1 MGLKVQSAYL
11 GGVLVAGIML
21 ISLST
26 LGGFVSKA
34 SAAPLELKVE
44 KKFVRSELSPQ
55 GQADIA
61 EFLVAMRIRALE
73 IIEAKDEAVRNE
85 IITGIM
91 KVADLGYDSNF
102 EEANQILLVLEKK
115 YPEESIVMWQL
126 SANYFFMATKIDGAD
141 ADVKAENLRSGMKR
155 SKKCLER
162 IPDSPGC
169 RLAYAALLGTLGLVE
184 GIFDTISS
192 MEEVSE
198 SLDLALDLSKK
209 KNFPMAPKGIS
220 SYHVALGAIAEFYRL
235 VPDWW
240 IFKMMAGVRGD
251 KEKSWHYAKQIPLK
265 NLGVANIIVRSAL
278 CWGGSSE
285 NMKIVEIGLTR
296 LAESMQ
302 LEMLHPFDERE
313 YSRLT
318 KLYRQLAALEEPDFD
333 DYYDL
338 GCKEFGNDE
347 KDTL

>member
-1 MGLKVQSAYL
+1 MQFTHLVWQF
-11 GGVLVAGIML
+11 VAGISAAFM
-21 ISLST
+21 IVSST
-26 LGGFVSKA
+26 VFSVGL
-34 SAAPLELKVE
+34 AAPLNLKIE
-44 KKFVRSELSPQ
+44 KKFDRSALTPQ
-55 GQADIA
+55 GQADID
-61 EFLVAMRIRALE
+61 EFLVQMRIGALA
-73 IIEAKDEAVRNE
+73 IIDAKDEVVRKE

-102 EEANQILLVLEKK
+102 SEANKVLLTLEKK

-126 SANYFFMATKIDGAD
+126 SANYFFMATRIDGAD
-141 ADVKAENLRSGMKR
+141 AELKTENLRSGMKR

-192 MEEVSE
+192 MEEVSI
-198 SLDLALDLSKK
+198 SLHLALELSKN
-209 KNFPMAPKGIS
+209 KNFPMAPKGIT

-251 KEKSWHYAKQIPLK
+251 KEKSWNYAKQIPLQ

-278 CWGGSSE
+278 CWGGASE
-285 NMKIVEIGLTR
+285 DMKVIETGLSR

-318 KLYRQLAALEEPDFD
+318 KLYRQLAALEDPDFD

-347 KDTL
+347 KETL

>member
-1 MGLKVQSAYL
+1 M
-11 GGVLVAGIML
+11 I
-21 ISLST
+21 LSCAV
-26 LGGFVSKA
+26 VSW
-34 SAAPLELKVE
+34 SYAAPLELKIE
-44 KKFVRSELSPQ
+44 KKFDRNALTVQ
-55 GQADIA
+55 GQEDID
-61 EFLVAMRIRALE
+61 EFLVEMRIRALE
-73 IIEAKDEAVRNE
+73 IIDSKDEAVRNE

-102 EEANQILLVLEKK
+102 REANKILLVLEKK
-115 YPEESIVMWQL
+115 YPDESIVMWQL
-126 SANYFFMATKIDGAD
+126 SANYFFMATRIDGAD
-141 ADVKAENLRSGMKR
+141 AELKADNLRSGMKR

-192 MEEVSE
+192 MEEVST
-198 SLDLALDLSKK
+198 SLHLALELSKK
-209 KNFPMAPKGIS
+209 KNFPMAPRGIS

-240 IFKMMAGVRGD
+240 IFKIMAGVRGD
-251 KEKSWHYAKQIPLK
+251 KEKSWEYAQQIPLK

-278 CWGGSSE
+278 CWGGASE
-285 NMKIVEIGLTR
+285 DMKIVEIGLLR

-347 KDTL
+347 KETL